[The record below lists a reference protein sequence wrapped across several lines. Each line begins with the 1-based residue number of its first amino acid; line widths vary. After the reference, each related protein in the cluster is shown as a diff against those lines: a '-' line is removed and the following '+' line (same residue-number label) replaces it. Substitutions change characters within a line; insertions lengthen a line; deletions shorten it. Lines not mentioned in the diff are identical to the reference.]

1 VSDSSAD
8 EPPLRAESTAEL
20 LNRVRTGDTD
30 ALERLFAKC
39 LPSLRRWA
47 RGRLPAYARDLLET
61 QDLVQESLVAAL
73 RNLDGFEARREGGL
87 QAYLRSALS
96 NRIRDEIRRVKRRG
110 SSVELSEYQPDE
122 SASPLERAIGRE
134 AIERYET
141 ALQKLRPQDRE
152 AIVARIELQ
161 LSYLEVADALGKSSP
176 DAARVAVTRAVDRLV
191 EEMSLGQ

>member
-1 VSDSSAD
+1 MPDSSAND
-8 EPPLRAESTAEL
+8 PPLRAESTAEL
-20 LNRVRTGDTD
+20 LTRVRAGDTD
-30 ALERLFAKC
+30 ALEALFAKC

-47 RGRLPAYARDLLET
+47 RGRLPGYARDLLET
-61 QDLVQESLVAAL
+61 QDLVQEALVSAL
-73 RNLDGFEARREGGL
+73 RNLDGFEARHEGGL

-96 NRIRDEIRRVKRRG
+96 NRIRDEIRRVRRRG
-110 SSVELSEYQPDE
+110 PSVELSELQPDD

-141 ALQKLRPQDRE
+141 ALQRLRPQDRE

-161 LSYLEVADALGKSSP
+161 LSYLEVADALGKPSP